1 MLDGVCCTYA
11 LLHIRVELWIF
22 LFFCL
27 VFNSY
32 NWGILPVTVF
42 CSFVWYLTPI
52 IEVFCL
58 LLFSVLLFGIQLLL
72 LRYSACCCFLFFC
85 LVFNSYYW
93 GILPVTVFCS
103 FVWYL
108 TPIIEVFCLLLFSVL
123 FIFINSLW
131 LNSVLLRLE
140 CICRTNSS
148 HRKFYCSHTWPDYT
162 LRNICVTNDHV
173 YHSFVELTIRS
184 FSL

>member
-1 MLDGVCCTYA
+1 MSAVLYTCQNIVHFIQALQCPTNSMWKRTVGTRQEVNTEHRKFNICWMVSVVHMLYFTFVLNCGY
-11 LLHIRVELWIF
+11 
-22 LFFCL
+22 
-27 VFNSY
+27 
-32 NWGILPVTVF
+32 F
-42 CSFVWYLTPI
+42 CSFVWY
-52 IEVFCL
+52 
-58 LLFSVLLFGIQLLL
+58 S
-72 LRYSACCCFLFFC
+72 
-85 LVFNSYYW
+85 
-93 GILPVTVFCS
+93 
-103 FVWYL
+103 

>member
-72 LRYSACCCFLFFC
+72 LRYSACYCFLFF
-85 LVFNSYYW
+85 SYLLIASDRTLFYSDW
-93 GILPVTVFCS
+93 NAFVGQIHHIESSTVATHDLIIHYGI
-103 FVWYL
+103 
-108 TPIIEVFCLLLFSVL
+108 SVL
-123 FIFINSLW
+123 QMTMYIIRLSNWQSGPFRYND
-131 LNSVLLRLE
+131 LLPA
-140 CICRTNSS
+140 I
-148 HRKFYCSHTWPDYT
+148 
-162 LRNICVTNDHV
+162 
-173 YHSFVELTIRS
+173 
-184 FSL
+184 